1 MNNNLHIPVFFNTNT
16 IYCMEAYCLRK
27 MKQHFRLGDAFF
39 YNTPYCMLSTIYYT
53 IFVFCI
59 AVLYSCHPARQ
70 GDEMTIKKVNDWYSQ
85 QNYYAQLNRG
95 DSVLHY
101 ALLIEAAAKNLPV
114 AYQAMAVIGKAR
126 YNVGKKIKLSV
137 KLYEQ
142 SLGMLEHTKADS
154 LIGRAYNGLGVSY
167 IKMSDYSN
175 ALEYYFKALRLF
187 EKINDTKGIGGVLAN
202 IGEVYQVKNDLPT
215 AKKYILRSMEVN
227 KAKYTLSYLD
237 AAQTLANI
245 YGMNNQFDSALA
257 IDKMGIRAADSI
269 GATSAKSTF
278 YNNMGNCY
286 MYSNRPD
293 SAFYYFNQCL
303 IIDAASR
310 NLSFMVDNYLT
321 LGDLAFQQKQ
331 LMQSEQY
338 FLSAIALSD
347 SIHEN
352 QAKYQA
358 WKQLANLYRQQNNL
372 TNAINAKDSA
382 TAVKDRII
390 NEKSENK
397 IAELQE
403 LYETEKKEQTIALQ
417 QSKLSKQQLLLVGS
431 AVLMASLLFSGWLM
445 YRRYTIKKEK
455 ELQASLIQQREKA
468 TLDILHAED
477 QERRRIAAELHDG
490 VGQVM
495 IAAWMNLQVLES
507 QLVTLDLSQQQL
519 LAKATLMVGEGCK
532 EVREVSHAMMPN
544 ALLNK
549 GLIGAIR
556 DFTQQI
562 DSKVIAINLHTE
574 GLNEPMEEIV
584 ETILYRVIQES
595 VNNTIR
601 HANANQLDISIHNNP
616 DGISLLI
623 EDNGKGFDTN
633 RIVSNDAK
641 SEGLG
646 LQNIKSRIAFLN
658 GTVQWDSSANN
669 GTLVSIYIPAK
680 NEKV

>member
-1 MNNNLHIPVFFNTNT
+1 MRKFIYSTAFVFFIT
-16 IYCMEAYCLRK
+16 
-27 MKQHFRLGDAFF
+27 
-39 YNTPYCMLSTIYYT
+39 
-53 IFVFCI
+53 
-59 AVLYSCHPARQ
+59 VLYSCNPAPT
-70 GDEMTIKKVNDWYSQ
+70 GDDGTIKKVNDWYSQ
-85 QNYYAQLNRG
+85 QNHYALLNRE
-95 DSVLHY
+95 DSILHY
-101 ALLIEAAAKNLPV
+101 ALLIDSAAKNLPV

-126 YNVGKKIKLSV
+126 YNVGKKIKLST

-142 SLGMLEHTKADS
+142 SLTMLANTQADS
-154 LIGRAYNGLGVSY
+154 LIGRAYNGLGVCF

-175 ALEYYFKALRLF
+175 ALQYYFKALRLF

-202 IGEVYQVKNDLPT
+202 IGEVYQVKNDLSS

-227 KAKYTLSYLD
+227 KANNYIVSYLD

-257 IDKMGIRAADSI
+257 IDKIGIAAADSMGSKRI
-269 GATSAKSTF
+269 KSSF

-293 SAFYYFNQCL
+293 SARYYFLQCVQL
-303 IIDAASR
+303 DAAAG
-310 NLSFMVDNYLT
+310 NHPLMVDNYLT
-321 LGDLAFQQKQ
+321 LGQLSLQQNLLADGE
-331 LMQSEQY
+331 MY
-338 FLSAIALSD
+338 FKKAITMAD
-347 SIHEN
+347 SIQQLHMVAN
-352 QAKYQA
+352 A
-358 WKQLANLYRQQNNL
+358 WKGLAAVYRQQL
-372 TNAINAKDSA
+372 KLDEAIIAKDSA
-382 TAVKDRII
+382 TAIKDRII

-417 QSKLSKQQLLLVGS
+417 QSKLSKQHLLLVGS
-431 AVLMASLLFSGWLM
+431 AVLLASTLFSAWLM

-455 ELQASLIQQREKA
+455 ELQASLMQQREKA
-468 TLDILHAED
+468 TVDILQAED
-477 QERRRIAAELHDG
+477 KERRRISAELHDG

-507 QLVTLDLSQQQL
+507 QMSALDLSQQQL

-532 EVREVSHAMMPN
+532 EVREVSHSMMPN

-556 DFTQQI
+556 DFTHQI

-574 GLNEPMEEIV
+574 GLDEPLEDMV

-616 DGISLLI
+616 EGISLLI

-633 RIVSNDAK
+633 NMASNETK
-641 SEGLG
+641 NEGLG

-658 GTVQWDSSANN
+658 GTVQWDSSEGN